1 MKSVIIAIVIFALV
15 IGCAFFITFHFQ
27 SFTEKML
34 HKLDSLP
41 NDMEDL
47 EKTEEKELREGVEEI
62 AALWDEE
69 FQRMVYL
76 VGYSL
81 VNRADSAINTMY
93 TAVCTGNHE
102 DYAINRREA
111 MDALRR
117 LQELQGMRLSA
128 VL

>member
-34 HKLDSLP
+34 LKLDSLP
-41 NDMEDL
+41 NNMENL
-47 EKTEEKELREGVEEI
+47 EKTEEKELREDVEDI

-76 VGYSL
+76 VGYSFWSI
-81 VNRADSAINTMY
+81 VP
-93 TAVCTGNHE
+93 TAQLTQCILPYVPGIMKTSHQSTGSNGTHCDVCRNYNE
-102 DYAINRREA
+102 
-111 MDALRR
+111 
-117 LQELQGMRLSA
+117 
-128 VL
+128 